1 MGIIE
6 KIVNRLIHNENNHL
20 ASTLLAFQIIPTT
33 LGGITTVNRPEPK
46 KKKKSSKIWGFS
58 ESPRNSKNNMNMGF
72 SVNFSATEGYMIFCG
87 PSSLGNC
94 SYPR

>member
-6 KIVNRLIHNENNHL
+6 KIVNRLINNENNHL

-46 KKKKSSKIWGFS
+46 KKKKAVKYG
-58 ESPRNSKNNMNMGF
+58 
-72 SVNFSATEGYMIFCG
+72 V
-87 PSSLGNC
+87 SL
-94 SYPR
+94 SLLEILKTI